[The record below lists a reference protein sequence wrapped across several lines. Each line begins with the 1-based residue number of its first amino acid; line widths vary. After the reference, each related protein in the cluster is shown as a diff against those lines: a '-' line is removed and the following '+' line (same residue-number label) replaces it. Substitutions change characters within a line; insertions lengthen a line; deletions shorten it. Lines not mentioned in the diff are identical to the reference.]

1 MILVQSCVPLTYT
14 WQESIVIL
22 PEEHDILPQLLDRA
36 RCLHVCIGIKAGGKG
51 VYDLQLAQ
59 AFCL

>member
-1 MILVQSCVPLTYT
+1 MIRALGHRHFAKK
-14 WQESIVIL
+14 SIVTL

-36 RCLHVCIGIKAGGKG
+36 RCLHVCIGIEAGGKG

-59 AFCL
+59 ALCL